1 MSGHRRAR
9 QRAPRALHTRIH
21 STSTPTSGYE
31 HRKSRTLT
39 FHVPSFALHMR
50 STPHDEHVVSEHHAA
65 WARAT
70 RVLICR
76 RNVPPIAGSTASERH
91 LSLSLLWQ
99 AVQPLVPAPR
109 ATPHAQHVHVHVWRC
124 GRTDPTDGA
133 LRARRKTP
141 FANAFESRGDSKCST
156 MH

>member
-1 MSGHRRAR
+1 MLARRLTSGHRRAR
-9 QRAPRALHTRIH
+9 QRVPRALHTRIH

-50 STPHDEHVVSEHHAA
+50 SMPHDEHVVSEHHAA

-70 RVLICR
+70 RVLIGR
-76 RNVPPIAGSTASERH
+76 RNVPPIAGSTPSKRH

-99 AVQPLVPAPR
+99 AVQPLVPAP
-109 ATPHAQHVHVHVWRC
+109 ATPHAWRC

-133 LRARRKTP
+133 AESTSEDAIRQRLRV
-141 FANAFESRGDSKCST
+141 SR
-156 MH
+156 